1 MLVRMISKLHG
12 LVGEGILISVGLI
25 LMQVYKLYPFIG
37 GISLSLFS
45 NAECIFVVSILTVNI
60 GEQSMV
66 LIYLA
71 KMLRYVYLIM
81 YMKMHGSIEESK
93 KVIVNLHHLRMKK
106 EREKTIKVKRT
117 INKKRGNLLQIRD
130 SSQNIYFK
138 RFKRYY

>member
-1 MLVRMISKLHG
+1 MISKLHG
-12 LVGEGILISVGLI
+12 LVGEGILISVELI

-37 GISLSLFS
+37 RISLSLFS
-45 NAECIFVVSILTVNI
+45 HAECIFVVSILTVNT

-93 KVIVNLHHLRMKK
+93 KVIVNLHRLRMKK
-106 EREKTIKVKRT
+106 ERVEIIKGKRT
-117 INKKRGNLLQIRD
+117 INKKRGNLLLIRD
-130 SSQNIYFK
+130 LSQNEYFK
-138 RFKRYY
+138 LFKRYY